1 MMEPIVWEAS
11 VLAYI
16 VRGEVLPEKTVFPTG
31 PELELQVG
39 FVVYQAGGA
48 VAPHRHLPVIRK
60 ISRTCEVVLVKK
72 GRCALD
78 LYSEGRQVVVTRE
91 LRTDDLVILVSGGH
105 GFRMLEDT
113 ILLEVKQGPY
123 YGVEEKE
130 RLS

>member
-1 MMEPIVWEAS
+1 MMEPIVWESS

-16 VRGEVLPEKTVFPTG
+16 VRGAVMPEKTVFPTG

-48 VAPHRHLPVIRK
+48 VIPHRHLPVIRK
-60 ISRTCEVVLVKK
+60 ISRTCEVILVKK
-72 GRCALD
+72 GRCELD
-78 LYSEGRQVVVTRE
+78 LYNDDRQVIATRE

-105 GFRMLEDT
+105 GFRMLENT

-123 YGVEEKE
+123 FGADEKE
-130 RLS
+130 RL